1 MPTVQKILA
10 PVDFS
15 ETSGH
20 ALKYAS
26 DLAAR
31 MGAELVVLHVY
42 DVPTFTFPEGSYIP
56 TADEAARIASAAQ
69 KALDEAVGSLESA
82 KGSTPPEAILRKGA
96 PAEEVLKA
104 ADEIGA
110 DMIVMGTHGRGF
122 FSRALMGSIAQDVIR
137 RSTMPVLTLRGE
149 EED

>member
-10 PVDFS
+10 PIDFS
-15 ETSGH
+15 EPSGQ

-26 DLAAR
+26 DLAAL
-31 MGAELVVLHVY
+31 MGAKLVVLHVY

-69 KALDEAVGSLESA
+69 KALDQAMDALPPVDGAA
-82 KGSTPPEAILRKGA
+82 KPEAILRKGA
-96 PAEEVLKA
+96 PAEEVLRA
-104 ADEIGA
+104 ADELSA
-110 DMIVMGTHGRGF
+110 DLIVMGTHGRGF

-137 RSTMPVLTLRGE
+137 RSTKPVLTLRGE
-149 EED
+149 GDG